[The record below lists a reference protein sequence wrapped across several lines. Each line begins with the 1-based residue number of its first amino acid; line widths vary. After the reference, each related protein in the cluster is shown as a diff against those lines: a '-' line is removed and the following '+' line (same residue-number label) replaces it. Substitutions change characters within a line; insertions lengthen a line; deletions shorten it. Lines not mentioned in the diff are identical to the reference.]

1 MQSLPRISLGRGL
14 LVLGAIVLAIAMT
27 VLLFGGAIL
36 NRYGKEKAERAFAES
51 HPGYALRIGELD
63 YSVVANR
70 LVAQSVT
77 LSGTEVMLRVG
88 RISLTGV
95 GWSWFLRRTAPL
107 EDVLARARLDATN
120 LDLEYPKARYG
131 IRCARLRASMPA
143 SELITEGI
151 ELRPSIGD
159 EAFFAAHTF
168 RATRF
173 HVVIPEC
180 RILGLDYDEALQGSS
195 FHVRSMQIFRP
206 SFDALVDRD
215 KPPPPFEKSPL
226 MVHEAL
232 AAIQQ
237 PFRVD
242 SLSITNGHLKYCER
256 MAVGAEPAVL
266 TFAAVSFS
274 VEGIANRGEATASIQ
289 LQGQGDLMNAGTLK
303 VLMTIPISP
312 PNFSLHYTGSLGAM
326 DLTRLDAFLD
336 IAEHTRIKSGSAQS
350 VAFEID
356 VVNSQ
361 AHGQVYANY
370 KNLEIALLDKQTGNE
385 KGMADRVASVF
396 ANVLKIR
403 NANPSETLGS
413 VKIGEVNYTRK
424 PDDEFQQFLW
434 FALRTGVLDIIS
446 H

>member
-1 MQSLPRISLGRGL
+1 MHSLRRISLRRDL
-14 LVLGAIVLAIAMT
+14 LVLGAIALAIAVT

-36 NRYGKEKAERAFAES
+36 NRYGKEKAERAFAEL
-51 HPGYALRIGELD
+51 HPGYSLQIGELD

-77 LSGTEVMLRVG
+77 LSGTEVVLKVG
-88 RISLTGV
+88 RVSMTGV
-95 GWSWFLRRTAPL
+95 GWSRFLRGTAPL
-107 EDVLARARLDATN
+107 EDVLARSRFDATN
-120 LDLEYPKARYG
+120 LDLEFPKARYG
-131 IRCARLRASMPA
+131 ILCARLRASIPD
-143 SELITEGI
+143 SELIAEGI

-159 EAFFAAHTF
+159 EAYFAAHTF
-168 RATRF
+168 RTTRF
-173 HVVIPEC
+173 HVVIPQC
-180 RILGLDYDEALQGSS
+180 RILGLDYIEAIQRSS
-195 FHVRSMQIFRP
+195 FHARSMQIFRP

-215 KPPPPFEKSPL
+215 KPLEPFEKSPL

-237 PFRVD
+237 PFRLD
-242 SLSITNGHLKYCER
+242 RLIITNGHLRYCER
-256 MAVGAEPAVL
+256 MAVGADPAVL
-266 TFAAVSFS
+266 TFTDVSFC
-274 VEGIANRGEATASIQ
+274 VEGIANRGGPTDAIQ
-289 LQGQGDLMNAGTLK
+289 VQVQGDLMNAGTLK

-312 PNFSLHYTGSLGAM
+312 PNFSLHYSGSLSAM

-336 IAEHTRIKSGSAQS
+336 IAEHTRIKSGSVRS
-350 VAFEID
+350 GAFEID
-356 VVNSQ
+356 VVDSQ
-361 AHGQVYANY
+361 AHGRVHGDY
-370 KNLEIALLDKQTGNE
+370 KNLEIALLDKKTGNE
-385 KGMADRVASVF
+385 KGLADRVASVF

-413 VKIGEVNYTRK
+413 VKTGEVNYTRK